1 MRRFAFTL
9 LFAAG
14 LVVLARLSPIIPHAA
29 LACTEDGG
37 DSGDDGADGEG

>member
-14 LVVLARLSPIIPHAA
+14 LVVLARMSPVVPHAA
-29 LACTEDGG
+29 QACMEDGG
-37 DSGDDGADGEG
+37 DSGDDGDDGEG